1 MFRLQE
7 LRTSHGLSQADIG
20 ELLGVTRSIVSKWE
34 RGRRVPLF
42 RHLKKLADL
51 FGCSIESLMEE
62 E

>member
-1 MFRLQE
+1 MKR
-7 LRTSHGLSQADIG
+7 LSQT
-20 ELLGVTRSIVSKWE
+20 ELAEIVGVTRSAVCKWE
-34 RGRRVPLF
+34 RGSRVPLF

>member
-20 ELLGVTRSIVSKWE
+20 ELLGVTRSIVSKRE

-42 RHLKKLADL
+42 RHLKKLSDL

-62 E
+62 L